1 MATPNRRRTSAIRHL
16 RKISGAAKLDRCSTR
31 ADISYAMRVFG
42 RAAIEYGEVNAW
54 VIQPA
59 AAAKRPVPNAPQ
71 VTAAS
76 CDALREISI
85 VDEQG
90 DRRPIYVPAER
101 PLTVF
106 LDGRELV
113 TLMTLGACPE
123 MLVLGYLR
131 NQRLIGDV
139 TLIESLAV
147 DWNRDS
153 ATVTTRAGIGGGGT
167 GSAPGIVGTACGL
180 GTVFGDLMIQVE
192 TMGALPQAE
201 SARIS
206 RSTLLQVL
214 DTMRLH
220 DAIHRAAGSVHSCAL
235 FQGAELLVSI
245 EDVSRHNGL
254 DTVAG
259 WMAYHGVAGVDKI
272 LFTTGRLTSEMVMK
286 AAHNGL
292 PILVSRNGV
301 TAMGCDLAAKLGMTL
316 FGRAANR
323 RFLCY
328 VGAERF
334 DAEAGTD

>member
-1 MATPNRRRTSAIRHL
+1 MEHS
-16 RKISGAAKLDRCSTR
+16 DV
-31 ADISYAMRVFG
+31 M
-42 RAAIEYGEVNAW
+42 AW

-59 AAAKRPVPNAPQ
+59 AAAMRPVPNAPR

-76 CDALREISI
+76 CAMLREILI

-90 DRRPIYVPAER
+90 DRRPIYVPTER
-101 PLTVF
+101 PLTVV

-139 TLIESLAV
+139 AMIESLAV
-147 DWNRDS
+147 DWNTGS
-153 ATVTTRAGIGGGGT
+153 ATVATRAGIRGGGAGA
-167 GSAPGIVGTACGL
+167 APGIVGTACGL
-180 GTVFGDLMIQVE
+180 GTVFSDLMMQAE
-192 TMGALPQAE
+192 ASALPQAE

-206 RSTLLQVL
+206 RSTLSHVL
-214 DTMRLH
+214 DTMRQH

-235 FQGAELLVSI
+235 FQGADLLVSI

-254 DTVAG
+254 DTLAG
-259 WMAYHGVAGVDKI
+259 WMAFHGVAGGDKI
-272 LFTTGRLTSEMVMK
+272 LFTTGRLTGEMIMK
-286 AAHNGL
+286 AAHNGV
-292 PILVSRNGV
+292 PIVVSRNGV
-301 TAMGCDLAAKLGMTL
+301 TAMGYDLATKLGMTL

-334 DAEAGTD
+334 DPEAETD

>member
-1 MATPNRRRTSAIRHL
+1 MEHSDVMAWVVQPA
-16 RKISGAAKLDRCSTR
+16 GAA
-31 ADISYAMRVFG
+31 I
-42 RAAIEYGEVNAW
+42 
-54 VIQPA
+54 
-59 AAAKRPVPNAPQ
+59 RPVPNAPR

-76 CDALREISI
+76 CTPLREISI

-101 PLTVF
+101 PLTVV

-139 TLIESLAV
+139 TMIESLAV
-147 DWNRDS
+147 DWNSGS
-153 ATVTTRAGIGGGGT
+153 AAVITRADIRGGAGAAT
-167 GSAPGIVGTACGL
+167 GIVGTACSL
-180 GTVFGDLMIQVE
+180 GTVFCDVMMQVE
-192 TMGALPQAE
+192 GTAFPRAS

-206 RSTLLQVL
+206 RSALLQVL
-214 DTMRLH
+214 DIIRQH

-259 WMAYHGVAGVDKI
+259 WMAYHGVAGGDKI

-286 AAHNGL
+286 AAHNGI

-334 DAEAGTD
+334 DPEAGTD

>member
-1 MATPNRRRTSAIRHL
+1 MEHSDVMAWVVQPA
-16 RKISGAAKLDRCSTR
+16 GAA
-31 ADISYAMRVFG
+31 I
-42 RAAIEYGEVNAW
+42 
-54 VIQPA
+54 
-59 AAAKRPVPNAPQ
+59 RPVPNAPR

-76 CDALREISI
+76 CTPLREISI

-101 PLTVF
+101 PLTVV

-139 TLIESLAV
+139 TMIESLAV
-147 DWNRDS
+147 DWNSGS
-153 ATVTTRAGIGGGGT
+153 AAVITRADIRVGGAGVAT
-167 GSAPGIVGTACGL
+167 GIVGTACSL
-180 GTVFGDLMIQVE
+180 GTVFCDVMMQVE
-192 TMGALPQAE
+192 GTAFPRAS

-206 RSTLLQVL
+206 RSALLQVL
-214 DTMRLH
+214 DIIRQH

-259 WMAYHGVAGVDKI
+259 WMAYHGVAGGDKI

-286 AAHNGL
+286 AAHNGI

-334 DAEAGTD
+334 DPEAGTD

>member
-1 MATPNRRRTSAIRHL
+1 MEHS
-16 RKISGAAKLDRCSTR
+16 DV
-31 ADISYAMRVFG
+31 M
-42 RAAIEYGEVNAW
+42 AW

-59 AAAKRPVPNAPQ
+59 AAAMRPVPNAPR

-76 CDALREISI
+76 CATLREILI

-90 DRRPIYVPAER
+90 DRRPIYVPTER
-101 PLTVF
+101 PLTVV

-139 TLIESLAV
+139 AMIESLAV
-147 DWNRDS
+147 DWNTGS
-153 ATVTTRAGIGGGGT
+153 ATVATRAGIRGGGAGA
-167 GSAPGIVGTACGL
+167 APGIVGTACGL
-180 GTVFGDLMIQVE
+180 GTVFSDLMMQAE
-192 TMGALPQAE
+192 ASALPQAE

-206 RSTLLQVL
+206 RSTLSHVL
-214 DTMRLH
+214 DTMRQH

-235 FQGAELLVSI
+235 FQGADLLVSI

-254 DTVAG
+254 DTLAG
-259 WMAYHGVAGVDKI
+259 WMAFHGVAGGDKI
-272 LFTTGRLTSEMVMK
+272 LFTTGRLTSEMIMK
-286 AAHNGL
+286 AAHNGV
-292 PILVSRNGV
+292 PIVVSRNGV
-301 TAMGCDLAAKLGMTL
+301 TAMGYDLATKLGMTL

-334 DAEAGTD
+334 DPEAETD

>member
-1 MATPNRRRTSAIRHL
+1 VAIAWPVAIARP
-16 RKISGAAKLDRCSTR
+16 
-31 ADISYAMRVFG
+31 V
-42 RAAIEYGEVNAW
+42 AIERPVTIEHSDVLAW
-54 VIQPA
+54 VIEPA
-59 AAAKRPVPNAPQ
+59 AAALRPVPNAPR
-71 VTAAS
+71 VTAAA
-76 CDALREISI
+76 CAPLREVSI
-85 VDEQG
+85 VDEKG
-90 DRRPIYVPAER
+90 ERRPIYVPAER

-139 TLIESLAV
+139 AMIESIAV
-147 DWNRDS
+147 DWDS
-153 ATVTTRAGIGGGGT
+153 GSARVATRESIRGGGAGA
-167 GSAPGIVGTACGL
+167 APGIVGTGCGL
-180 GTVFGDLMIQVE
+180 GTVFGDLMKQVDAI
-192 TMGALPQAE
+192 ALPEAK

-206 RSTLLQVL
+206 GSTLLHVL
-214 DTMRLH
+214 ETMRHH

-235 FQGAELLVSI
+235 FQGAGLLVGI

-259 WMAYHGVAGVDKI
+259 WMAFHGVSGGDKI
-272 LFTTGRLTSEMVMK
+272 VFTTGRLTGEMVMK
-286 AAHNGL
+286 AAHNGV
-292 PILVSRNGV
+292 PIIVSRNGV
-301 TAMGCDLAAKLGMTL
+301 TAMGCELAAKLGMTL

-334 DAEAGTD
+334 DPEVGAD

>member
-1 MATPNRRRTSAIRHL
+1 
-16 RKISGAAKLDRCSTR
+16 
-31 ADISYAMRVFG
+31 V
-42 RAAIEYGEVNAW
+42 AIEHSDVMAW

-59 AAAKRPVPNAPQ
+59 AAALRPVPNAPR

-76 CDALREISI
+76 CAPLREILI

-90 DRRPIYVPAER
+90 DRRPIYVPTER
-101 PLTVF
+101 PLTVT

-139 TLIESLAV
+139 AMIESLAV
-147 DWNRDS
+147 DWNTGS
-153 ATVTTRAGIGGGGT
+153 ATVTTRAAISGGGAGA
-167 GSAPGIVGTACGL
+167 APGIVGTACGL
-180 GTVFGDLMIQVE
+180 GTVFGDLMMQVE
-192 TMGALPQAE
+192 AGALPQAE

-206 RSTLLQVL
+206 RSTLSNVL
-214 DTMRLH
+214 DTMRQH

-235 FQGAELLVSI
+235 FQGADLLVSI

-254 DTVAG
+254 DTLAG
-259 WMAYHGVAGVDKI
+259 WMAFHGVAGGDKI

-286 AAHNGL
+286 AAHNGV
-292 PILVSRNGV
+292 PIVVSRNGV
-301 TAMGCDLAAKLGMTL
+301 TAMGYDLAVKLGMTL

-328 VGAERF
+328 TGAERF
-334 DAEAGTD
+334 DPGVDAG

>member
-1 MATPNRRRTSAIRHL
+1 
-16 RKISGAAKLDRCSTR
+16 
-31 ADISYAMRVFG
+31 V
-42 RAAIEYGEVNAW
+42 AIEHSDVMAW

-59 AAAKRPVPNAPQ
+59 AAAMRPVPNAPR

-76 CDALREISI
+76 CAMLREILI

-90 DRRPIYVPAER
+90 DRRPIYVPNER
-101 PLTVF
+101 PLTVV

-139 TLIESLAV
+139 AMIESLAV
-147 DWNRDS
+147 DWNTGS
-153 ATVTTRAGIGGGGT
+153 ATVATRAGIRGGGAGA
-167 GSAPGIVGTACGL
+167 APAIVGTACGL
-180 GTVFGDLMIQVE
+180 GTVFSDLMMQAE
-192 TMGALPQAE
+192 ASALPQAE

-206 RSTLLQVL
+206 RSTLSQVL
-214 DTMRLH
+214 DTMRQH

-235 FQGAELLVSI
+235 FQGADLLVSI

-254 DTVAG
+254 DTLAG
-259 WMAYHGVAGVDKI
+259 WMAFHGVAGGDKI
-272 LFTTGRLTSEMVMK
+272 LFTTGRLTSEMIMK
-286 AAHNGL
+286 AAHNGV
-292 PILVSRNGV
+292 PIVVSRNGV
-301 TAMGCDLAAKLGMTL
+301 TAMGYDLAAKLGMTL

-334 DAEAGTD
+334 DPESDTD

>member
-1 MATPNRRRTSAIRHL
+1 M
-16 RKISGAAKLDRCSTR
+16 
-31 ADISYAMRVFG
+31 
-42 RAAIEYGEVNAW
+42 
-54 VIQPA
+54 
-59 AAAKRPVPNAPQ
+59 RPVPNAPR

-76 CDALREISI
+76 CAMLREILI

-90 DRRPIYVPAER
+90 DRRPIYVPTER
-101 PLTVF
+101 PLTVI

-139 TLIESLAV
+139 ALIESLAV
-147 DWNRDS
+147 DWNTGS
-153 ATVTTRAGIGGGGT
+153 ATVATRAGIRGGAGA
-167 GSAPGIVGTACGL
+167 APGIVGTACGL
-180 GTVFGDLMIQVE
+180 GTVFSDLMKQAE
-192 TMGALPQAE
+192 ASALPQAE

-206 RSTLLQVL
+206 RSTLSHVL
-214 DTMRLH
+214 DTMRQH

-235 FQGAELLVSI
+235 FQGADLLVSI

-254 DTVAG
+254 DTLAG
-259 WMAYHGVAGVDKI
+259 WMAFHGVAGGDKI
-272 LFTTGRLTSEMVMK
+272 LFTTGRLTSEMIMK
-286 AAHNGL
+286 AAHNGV
-292 PILVSRNGV
+292 PIVVSRNGV
-301 TAMGCDLAAKLGMTL
+301 TAMGYDLAAKLGMTL

-334 DAEAGTD
+334 DPETDTD

>member
-1 MATPNRRRTSAIRHL
+1 MSAVAMSMKRAWYRFLRR
-16 RKISGAAKLDRCSTR
+16 
-31 ADISYAMRVFG
+31 V
-42 RAAIEYGEVNAW
+42 AIERGDVMAW
-54 VIQPA
+54 TMHPSA
-59 AAAKRPVPNAPQ
+59 AAMRPVPNAPR
-71 VTAAS
+71 VTTAS
-76 CDALREISI
+76 CDPLHEISI
-85 VDEQG
+85 VDERG

-139 TLIESLAV
+139 ATIESLAV
-147 DWNRDS
+147 DWNSNS
-153 ATVTTRAGIGGGGT
+153 AAVVTRAGIRSGGAG
-167 GSAPGIVGTACGL
+167 AEPGIVGTGCGL
-180 GTVFGDLMIQVE
+180 GTVFRDLMTQVDAI
-192 TMGALPQAE
+192 ALPRVV
-201 SARIS
+201 SARVS
-206 RSTLLQVL
+206 RSTLLHVL
-214 DTMRLH
+214 ETMRHH

-235 FQGAELLVSI
+235 FQDADLLVSV

-254 DTVAG
+254 DTVTG
-259 WMAYHGVAGVDKI
+259 WMALHGVPGGDKI

-286 AAHNGL
+286 AAHSGV
-292 PILVSRNGV
+292 PIVVSRNGV

-334 DAEAGTD
+334 DPEAGAD

>member
-1 MATPNRRRTSAIRHL
+1 
-16 RKISGAAKLDRCSTR
+16 
-31 ADISYAMRVFG
+31 V
-42 RAAIEYGEVNAW
+42 AIEHSDVMAW
-54 VIQPA
+54 VVQPA
-59 AAAKRPVPNAPQ
+59 AAALRPVPNAPR

-76 CDALREISI
+76 CAPLREILI

-90 DRRPIYVPAER
+90 DRRPIYVPTER
-101 PLTVF
+101 PLTVT

-139 TLIESLAV
+139 AMIESLAV
-147 DWNRDS
+147 DWNTGS
-153 ATVTTRAGIGGGGT
+153 ATVTTRAAISGGGAGA
-167 GSAPGIVGTACGL
+167 APGIVGTACGL
-180 GTVFGDLMIQVE
+180 GTVFGDLMMQVE
-192 TMGALPQAE
+192 ATAFPQAE

-206 RSTLLQVL
+206 RSTLSNVL
-214 DTMRLH
+214 DTMRQH

-235 FQGAELLVSI
+235 FQGADLLVSI

-254 DTVAG
+254 DTLAG
-259 WMAYHGVAGVDKI
+259 WMAFHGVAGGDKI

-286 AAHNGL
+286 AAHNGV
-292 PILVSRNGV
+292 PIVVSRNGV
-301 TAMGCDLAAKLGMTL
+301 TAMGYDLAVKLGMTL

-334 DAEAGTD
+334 DPGVDAG

>member
-1 MATPNRRRTSAIRHL
+1 
-16 RKISGAAKLDRCSTR
+16 
-31 ADISYAMRVFG
+31 V
-42 RAAIEYGEVNAW
+42 AIEHSDVMAW
-54 VIQPA
+54 VMQPA
-59 AAAKRPVPNAPQ
+59 AAAMRPVPNAPR

-76 CDALREISI
+76 CALLREVLI

-139 TLIESLAV
+139 AMIESLAV
-147 DWNRDS
+147 DWNTGS
-153 ATVTTRAGIGGGGT
+153 ATVTTRAGISGGGAGA
-167 GSAPGIVGTACGL
+167 APGIVGTACGL
-180 GTVFGDLMIQVE
+180 GTVFGDLMMQVE
-192 TMGALPQAE
+192 AGALPQAE

-206 RSTLLQVL
+206 RSTLLHVL
-214 DTMRLH
+214 DTMRQH

-235 FQGAELLVSI
+235 FRGADLLVSI

-254 DTVAG
+254 DTLAG
-259 WMAYHGVAGVDKI
+259 WMAFHGVEGGDKI

-286 AAHNGL
+286 AAHNGV
-292 PILVSRNGV
+292 PIVVSRNGV
-301 TAMGCDLAAKLGMTL
+301 TAMGYDLAVKLGMTL

-328 VGAERF
+328 VGAERY
-334 DAEAGTD
+334 DPEVGAD

>member
-1 MATPNRRRTSAIRHL
+1 MEHS
-16 RKISGAAKLDRCSTR
+16 DV
-31 ADISYAMRVFG
+31 M
-42 RAAIEYGEVNAW
+42 AW

-59 AAAKRPVPNAPQ
+59 AAAMRPVPNAPR

-76 CDALREISI
+76 CAMLREILI

-90 DRRPIYVPAER
+90 DRRPIYVPTER
-101 PLTVF
+101 PLTVI

-139 TLIESLAV
+139 AMIESLAV
-147 DWNRDS
+147 DWNTGS
-153 ATVTTRAGIGGGGT
+153 ATVTTRAGISGGGAGA
-167 GSAPGIVGTACGL
+167 APGIVGTACGL

-192 TMGALPQAE
+192 AGALPQAE

-206 RSTLLQVL
+206 RSTLSHVL
-214 DTMRLH
+214 DTMRQH

-235 FQGAELLVSI
+235 FQGADLLVSI

-254 DTVAG
+254 DTLAG
-259 WMAYHGVAGVDKI
+259 WMAFHGVAGGDKI

-286 AAHNGL
+286 AAHNGV
-292 PILVSRNGV
+292 PIVVSRNGV
-301 TAMGCDLAAKLGMTL
+301 TAMGYDLAVKLGMTL

-323 RFLCY
+323 RFFCY
-328 VGAERF
+328 TGAERF
-334 DAEAGTD
+334 DPGVDAG

>member
-1 MATPNRRRTSAIRHL
+1 M
-16 RKISGAAKLDRCSTR
+16 
-31 ADISYAMRVFG
+31 
-42 RAAIEYGEVNAW
+42 AW

-59 AAAKRPVPNAPQ
+59 AAARRPVPNAPQ

-76 CDALREISI
+76 CAPLREILI

-90 DRRPIYVPAER
+90 DRRPIYVPTER
-101 PLTVF
+101 PLTVT

-139 TLIESLAV
+139 TMIESLAV
-147 DWNRDS
+147 DWNRGS
-153 ATVTTRAGIGGGGT
+153 ATVTTRAGIRSGGAG
-167 GSAPGIVGTACGL
+167 AVPGIVGTACGL
-180 GTVFGDLMIQVE
+180 GTVFGDLMMQVE
-192 TMGALPQAE
+192 AGALPHAE

-206 RSTLLQVL
+206 RSTLSNVL
-214 DTMRLH
+214 DTMRQH

-235 FQGAELLVSI
+235 FQGAGLLVSI

-254 DTVAG
+254 DTLAG
-259 WMAYHGVAGVDKI
+259 WMAFHGVAGGDKI
-272 LFTTGRLTSEMVMK
+272 IFTTGRLTSEMIMK
-286 AAHNGL
+286 AAHNGV
-292 PILVSRNGV
+292 PIMVSRNGV
-301 TAMGCDLAAKLGMTL
+301 TAMGCDLAVKLGMTL

-334 DAEAGTD
+334 DPEADAD

>member
-1 MATPNRRRTSAIRHL
+1 VALEHSDVM
-16 RKISGAAKLDRCSTR
+16 
-31 ADISYAMRVFG
+31 
-42 RAAIEYGEVNAW
+42 AW
-54 VIQPA
+54 VIQPTA
-59 AAAKRPVPNAPQ
+59 AALRPVANAPR

-76 CDALREISI
+76 CGPLREISV
-85 VDEQG
+85 VDEKG
-90 DRRPIYVPAER
+90 ERRPIYVPAER

-123 MLVLGYLR
+123 MLVLGYLL

-139 TLIESLAV
+139 AMIESLAV
-147 DWNRDS
+147 DWNLGS
-153 ATVTTRAGIGGGGT
+153 AEVTTRTGWAGAA
-167 GSAPGIVGTACGL
+167 GSAPANVGTGCAL
-180 GTVFGDLMIQVE
+180 GTVFSDLMRQMDAITLPQVE
-192 TMGALPQAE
+192 L
-201 SARIS
+201 ARVS
-206 RSTLLQVL
+206 GNTLLHVL
-214 DTMRLH
+214 ETMRQH

-235 FQGAELLVSI
+235 FQGTGLLVSI

-259 WMAYHGVAGVDKI
+259 WMAFHGVSGGDKI

-286 AAHNGL
+286 AAHNSV
-292 PILVSRNGV
+292 PIIVSRNGV

-334 DAEAGTD
+334 DPEPGAD

>member
-1 MATPNRRRTSAIRHL
+1 
-16 RKISGAAKLDRCSTR
+16 
-31 ADISYAMRVFG
+31 V
-42 RAAIEYGEVNAW
+42 AIEHSDVMAW

-59 AAAKRPVPNAPQ
+59 AAAMRPVPNAPR
-71 VTAAS
+71 VTAAP
-76 CDALREISI
+76 CAMLREILI

-90 DRRPIYVPAER
+90 DRRPIYVPTER
-101 PLTVF
+101 PLTVV

-139 TLIESLAV
+139 AMIESLAV
-147 DWNRDS
+147 DWNTGS
-153 ATVTTRAGIGGGGT
+153 ATVATRAGIRGGGAGA
-167 GSAPGIVGTACGL
+167 APGIVGTACGL
-180 GTVFGDLMIQVE
+180 GTVFSDLMMQAE
-192 TMGALPQAE
+192 ASALPQAE

-206 RSTLLQVL
+206 RRTLSHVL
-214 DTMRLH
+214 DTMRQH

-235 FQGAELLVSI
+235 FQGADLLVSI

-254 DTVAG
+254 DTLAG
-259 WMAYHGVAGVDKI
+259 WMAFHGVAGGDKI
-272 LFTTGRLTSEMVMK
+272 LFTTGRLTSEMIMK
-286 AAHNGL
+286 AAHNGV
-292 PILVSRNGV
+292 PIVVSRNGV
-301 TAMGCDLAAKLGMTL
+301 TAMGYDLAAKLGMTL

-334 DAEAGTD
+334 DPETNTD

>member
-1 MATPNRRRTSAIRHL
+1 M
-16 RKISGAAKLDRCSTR
+16 
-31 ADISYAMRVFG
+31 
-42 RAAIEYGEVNAW
+42 AW

-59 AAAKRPVPNAPQ
+59 AAAMRPVPNAPR

-76 CDALREISI
+76 CAMLREILI

-90 DRRPIYVPAER
+90 DRRPIYVPTER
-101 PLTVF
+101 PLTVV

-139 TLIESLAV
+139 AMIESLAV
-147 DWNRDS
+147 EWNTGS
-153 ATVTTRAGIGGGGT
+153 ATVATRAGIRGGGAGA
-167 GSAPGIVGTACGL
+167 APGIVGTACGL
-180 GTVFGDLMIQVE
+180 GTVFGDLMMQAE
-192 TMGALPQAE
+192 ASALPQAE

-206 RSTLLQVL
+206 RSTLSHVL
-214 DTMRLH
+214 DTMRQH

-235 FQGAELLVSI
+235 FQGADLLVSI

-254 DTVAG
+254 DTLAG
-259 WMAYHGVAGVDKI
+259 WMAFHGVAGGDKI

-286 AAHNGL
+286 AAHNGV
-292 PILVSRNGV
+292 PIVVSRNGV
-301 TAMGCDLAAKLGMTL
+301 TAMGYDLAVKLGMTL

-334 DAEAGTD
+334 DPETDTD

>member
-1 MATPNRRRTSAIRHL
+1 
-16 RKISGAAKLDRCSTR
+16 
-31 ADISYAMRVFG
+31 V
-42 RAAIEYGEVNAW
+42 AIEHSDVMAW

-59 AAAKRPVPNAPQ
+59 AAAMQPVPNAPR

-76 CDALREISI
+76 SALLREILI

-90 DRRPIYVPAER
+90 DRRPIYVPVER

-123 MLVLGYLR
+123 MLALGYLR

-139 TLIESLAV
+139 AMIESLAV
-147 DWNRDS
+147 DWNSGS
-153 ATVTTRAGIGGGGT
+153 AAVTTRAGISGGGAGA
-167 GSAPGIVGTACGL
+167 APGIVGTACGL
-180 GTVFGDLMIQVE
+180 GTVFGDLMMQVE
-192 TMGALPQAE
+192 AGALPQAE

-206 RSTLLQVL
+206 RSTLLHVL
-214 DTMRLH
+214 DTMRQH

-235 FQGAELLVSI
+235 FQGAGLLVSI

-254 DTVAG
+254 DTLAG
-259 WMAYHGVAGVDKI
+259 WMAFHGVAGGDKI

-286 AAHNGL
+286 AAHNGV
-292 PILVSRNGV
+292 PIVVSRNGV
-301 TAMGCDLAAKLGMTL
+301 TAMGYDLAVKLGMTL

-334 DAEAGTD
+334 DPETGVE